1 MRCMQVSTR
10 QIAGI
15 GVLVALTIACSSV
28 VNAQIADTSF
38 VVVPP
43 VTFQMGDKDHRPI
56 HRVVISHEFLLQ
68 KTEVTQ
74 AQWIAMMKNN
84 PSVHKDCGPT
94 CPVEN
99 VSWEDVQTFIA
110 ELNLRSPG
118 KTYRLPTEAEWE
130 LAARS
135 MSGGLGPRSLNF
147 WIAES
152 SGGTPHP
159 VAQLHQDGRGL
170 YDMLGNVWEWVSD
183 WYAPYGTF
191 SAHDPK
197 GPATGDQKVVR
208 GGAFDY
214 TAAFAAFGYRR
225 SEDPT
230 DREGDIGFRL
240 VRAQ

>member
-1 MRCMQVSTR
+1 MRRMRASARQLTLVSTF
-10 QIAGI
+10 A
-15 GVLVALTIACSSV
+15 VLTMAFANVA
-28 VNAQIADTSF
+28 NAQIADSNF
-38 VVVPP
+38 VLIRP
-43 VTFQMGDKDHRPI
+43 VTFQMGDQDHRPI
-56 HRVVISHEFLLQ
+56 HRVDISHGFLLQ

-74 AQWIAMMKNN
+74 AQWIAVMKSN

-99 VSWEDVQTFIA
+99 VSWEDVQSFIA

-118 KTYRLPTEAEWE
+118 RTYRLPTEAEWE

-135 MSGGLGPRSLNF
+135 FSGGLGPRSFNF

-152 SGGTPHP
+152 SGGVPHP
-159 VAQLHQDGRGL
+159 VAQLPPDGRGL
-170 YDMLGNVWEWVSD
+170 YDMLGNVWEWVND
-183 WYAPYGTF
+183 WYGPYGTF
-191 SAHDPK
+191 SDKDPA
-197 GPATGDQKVVR
+197 GPALGDQKVVR